1 MFKRIV
7 NVQNVDDVKIKPVEF
22 YLLSKQELI
31 SVVPFLIFIFCVLL
45 SYLLLRLAQPWTGE
59 FFGMTYQETVVC
71 INRYCLIFCC

>member
-31 SVVPFLIFIFCVLL
+31 SVVPFLISIFCVLL
-45 SYLLLRLAQPWTGE
+45 SYLLLRLAQPWTEE
-59 FFGMTYQETVVC
+59 FFGMTYQETEIC
-71 INRYCLIFCC
+71 